1 MKKTWPALAF
11 AFLSLC
17 WSPAIEA
24 TEILVSAAAS
34 LTDAL
39 TEIGKTYESN
49 GKARVQFNFGS
60 SSDLARQIDEGAPA
74 DIYFS
79 ADLEKMDALER
90 KGRIDPATRKNLLSN
105 RLVLV
110 VPQDSKLNLR
120 APKDLL
126 RPEVKR
132 IALAQ
137 PETVPVGIY
146 SKKYLESE
154 GLWNGVAAKIVP
166 VLDVR
171 AALASVES
179 GNVDAGFV
187 YKTDAAISKKV
198 KVVYEVPLDK
208 GPRIIYPV
216 AAINDSKNK
225 EAARDFLNF
234 ILGREGK
241 ASFRK
246 YGFIVLD

>member
-1 MKKTWPALAF
+1 MKKTLPLLAF
-11 AFLSLC
+11 ALSILG
-17 WSPAIEA
+17 WSPAIQA
-24 TEILVSAAAS
+24 VEILVSAAAS

-39 TEIGKTYESN
+39 TEIGKAYESN
-49 GKARVQFNFGS
+49 GKNKVRFNFGS
-60 SSDLARQIDEGAPA
+60 SSELARQIDEGATA
-74 DIYFS
+74 DIFFS
-79 ADLEKMDALER
+79 ADLEKMDALEKR
-90 KGRIDPATRKNLLSN
+90 GRIDSGSRRNLLSN
-105 RLVLV
+105 QLVLV
-110 VPQDSKLNLR
+110 VAGDSNITVR
-120 APKDLL
+120 TPKDLR

-171 AALASVES
+171 AALAAVES

-208 GPRIIYPV
+208 GPKIIYPV

-241 ASFRK
+241 AGFRK
-246 YGFIVLD
+246 YGFIVLE